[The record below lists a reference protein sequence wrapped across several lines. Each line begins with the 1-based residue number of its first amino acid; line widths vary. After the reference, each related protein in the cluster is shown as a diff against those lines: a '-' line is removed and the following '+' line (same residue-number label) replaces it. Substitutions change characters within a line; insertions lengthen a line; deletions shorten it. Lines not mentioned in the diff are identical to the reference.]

1 MYRQTAKIMFSLFTI
16 IAGLFRIIQLNQTV
30 NDNGGSEYLLHGNV
44 RRGDVLPAHVL
55 DLGVQVDVFTWN
67 ISGSVQPQC
76 ACQRTG
82 STAAAARDVAIL
94 A

>member
-1 MYRQTAKIMFSLFTI
+1 MIFYAERGVWNHPKE
-16 IAGLFRIIQLNQTV
+16 REE

-44 RRGDVLPAHVL
+44 RRSDVLSAHVL
-55 DLGVQVDVFTWN
+55 DLSVQVDVFSRN

-82 STAAAARDVAIL
+82 STTTTARDVAIL
-94 A
+94 AQLNRFLKRLS